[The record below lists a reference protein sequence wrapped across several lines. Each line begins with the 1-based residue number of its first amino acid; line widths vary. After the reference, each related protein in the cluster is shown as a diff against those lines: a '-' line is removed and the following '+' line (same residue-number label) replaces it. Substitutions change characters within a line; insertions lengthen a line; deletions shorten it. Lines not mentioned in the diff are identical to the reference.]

1 MLNLLCD
8 RDIYLRVKDFEII
21 MLGIIVLVDLFEF
34 GILNF
39 CLLLII

>member
-8 RDIYLRVKDFEII
+8 RDIYLCVKDLII